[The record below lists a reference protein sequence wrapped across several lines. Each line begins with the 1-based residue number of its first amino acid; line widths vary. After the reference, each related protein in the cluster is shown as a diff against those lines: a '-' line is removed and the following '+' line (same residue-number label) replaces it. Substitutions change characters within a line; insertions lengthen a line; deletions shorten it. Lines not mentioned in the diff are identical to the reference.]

1 MSTHAVHLIT
11 AGTCGLGGDAQYTL
25 LLHGQLQQG
34 GDVLAE
40 GCRWAAAV
48 PLHHLF
54 ELRRQVLPVGQQPLT
69 QGEDG
74 AARRA
79 LALPR
84 AAVGQRARA
93 QHLHRRHR
101 LTWGGQRAGLP

>member
-1 MSTHAVHLIT
+1 MEA

-40 GCRWAAAV
+40 GRRWSAAV
-48 PLHHLF
+48 SLHRLF
-54 ELRRQVLPVGQQPLT
+54 ELRRQVLPVSQQPLA
-69 QGEDG
+69 QREDG
-74 AARRA
+74 AASGA

-84 AAVGQRARA
+84 AAVGKRTRA
-93 QHLHRRHR
+93 QHLHSSHR
-101 LTWGGQRAGLP
+101 LTWG